1 MDLVEQVIFGNN
13 FNNNG
18 WIKREFL
25 ERTFGKFN
33 SLSLANYR
41 SFTIDGTC
49 TAN

>member
-33 SLSLANYR
+33 SLSLITGV
-41 SFTIDGTC
+41 SP
-49 TAN
+49 